1 MKRGDLVE
9 VRWGRVEP
17 FSDLCVVLA
26 VRSSVL
32 GGTAAMTNLTS
43 NSVWILRDDVRDEV
57 LVSNPANGDTS
68 WIDDRNA
75 RLITEG

>member
-1 MKRGDLVE
+1 
-9 VRWGRVEP
+9 
-17 FSDLCVVLA
+17 
-26 VRSSVL
+26 
-32 GGTAAMTNLTS
+32 MTNLTL

-57 LVSNPANGDTS
+57 LVSNPANGDAS